1 MISCTEKFKALGLQI
16 LSLHAMTIKTTKYM
30 KIIAIRKGIIPITA
44 TVTSNS
50 VLYSGTV
57 YRFFAGLIMDELIYF
72 GTDFIGLCKI
82 LGSVCLTL

>member
-1 MISCTEKFKALGLQI
+1 MVCAFEVQI

-30 KIIAIRKGIIPITA
+30 KMIAIRKGIIPITA

-57 YRFFAGLIMDELIYF
+57 YRFYAGLILDKLMYF
-72 GTDFIGLCKI
+72 GTDFIGLFKTF
-82 LGSVCLTL
+82 GRVCLTL